1 MPRLIA
7 ALLALFSV
15 GPVAADGGNPLA
27 EHRWNDR
34 VLLLYAPAADAPALA
49 HYRAELAARQCG
61 IADRDLVTGEVI
73 GEHAG
78 LLGDAR
84 LSPERARSL
93 RAHHGVP
100 RDRVATIL
108 VGKDGGV
115 KLNLDGVAALS
126 QVFQRI
132 DGMPMRQREMA
143 EGDAGCSDSR

>member
-15 GPVAADGGNPLA
+15 APVAADTDNPLA

-34 VLLLYAPAADAPALA
+34 VLLLYVPAADAPALA
-49 HYRAELAARQCG
+49 AYRAELAAQQCG
-61 IADRDLVTGEVI
+61 IADRDLLTGEVI
-73 GEHAG
+73 GEHTG
-78 LLGDAR
+78 TLGDAR

-143 EGDAGCSDSR
+143 EGGAERCDSY